1 MKCKDVRSI
10 IFDFHDGLLSVKD
23 RKAVENHLATCA
35 SCQEF
40 LEDEARFAENYR
52 AAFAERKRAH
62 RFQADAIRFPSYE
75 NQPDHGISP
84 NKTKRFFRV
93 LAPITMGVALV
104 FASIILLRPFRHRE
118 YPRNLK
124 ASFVSDDL
132 PDPFRDWI
140 ERRMIIIIEDKAT
153 GSFERIETN
162 RHGIIAR
169 STETRGNR

>member
-1 MKCKDVRSI
+1 MNCKDVHSI
-10 IFDFHDGLLSVKD
+10 IFDFHDGSLSAQNRKD
-23 RKAVENHLATCA
+23 IECHLATCV
-35 SCQEF
+35 SCREF
-40 LEDEARFAENYR
+40 LEDEARFAEMYR
-52 AAFAERKRAH
+52 AAFAERRRAH
-62 RFQADAIRFPSYE
+62 RFQAEAIRFPSSE
-75 NQPDHGISP
+75 NQADQAIPTV
-84 NKTKRFFRV
+84 NRKRFLRV
-93 LAPITMGVALV
+93 LVPISLGIALV
-104 FASIILLRPFRHRE
+104 LASILLFRPFRHAQD
-118 YPRNLK
+118 PHDLK

>member
-1 MKCKDVRSI
+1 MNCKDVRSI
-10 IFDFHDGLLSVKD
+10 IFDFHDGSLSVKD
-23 RKAVENHLATCA
+23 RKAVENHLAICA
-35 SCQEF
+35 SCREF

-52 AAFAERKRAH
+52 AAFAERTRAH
-62 RFQADAIRFPSYE
+62 RFQADAICFPSYE

-93 LAPITMGVALV
+93 LAPISLGIALV
-104 FASIILLRPFRHRE
+104 LASILLFRPFRHAKDLHD
-118 YPRNLK
+118 LK